1 MNCTW
6 AHPILSGAETKAL
19 EQRLFAGDESAEWQA
34 MQRAGHAVASA
45 ILNDYREI
53 GGFPSAGRVLVLVGK
68 GHNGGD
74 ALIACDEILRRFPEA
89 KADVFFVYGAASM
102 RPLAQRAWHDLV
114 HRHPTRVQ
122 SIRAMA
128 ANYDLS
134 IDGVFGFQ
142 FRPPLDAVAI
152 KTVAAANGLPVR
164 MRAAV
169 DLPSGIGEA
178 DAFRA
183 DFTYATGVVKREALE
198 CANAGR
204 LRYLDLGFFQ
214 SEAPHADDLVI
225 TADVLSPLRTWRDP
239 HSEKRRQ
246 GHLFVL
252 AGSRGYPGA
261 ALMAVTAAL
270 RSGAGLV
277 SAFVP
282 ESLVPAFAAQ
292 VPEAIW
298 IGWPETPDG
307 GLALEGIHLLRE
319 RMRQASALVMG
330 PGMGREPET
339 LALAADVLKTLRVPV
354 VVDADALQPEVLAG
368 AQTPLV
374 LTPHAGEFK
383 RIAGEKSLRDYA
395 KASGVVVVLK
405 GPITRMC
412 AGGPVYHSLWGG
424 PALARGGSGDLLA
437 GIIGTQL
444 ARTPDELL
452 PAVCR
457 GVAWHG
463 RAADELARTYGAEA
477 VRTTQ
482 LLDFLPAA
490 LRMGE

>member
-1 MNCTW
+1 MNYIW
-6 AHPILSGAETKAL
+6 AHPVLSGAETKAL
-19 EQRLFAGDESAEWQA
+19 EQRLFASDESAEWQA
-34 MQRAGHAVASA
+34 MQRAGHAVAAS

-53 GGFPSAGRVLVLVGK
+53 GGFPSAGRVLVLIGK

-74 ALIACDEILRRFPEA
+74 TLIACDEILRRFPEA
-89 KADVFFVYGAASM
+89 KADVFCVYGAASM
-102 RPLAQRAWHDLV
+102 RPLAQRAWHDLM
-114 HRHPTRVQ
+114 HRHPARVQ
-122 SIRAMA
+122 SIRVMA

-142 FRPPLDAVAI
+142 FRPPLDAVAT
-152 KTVAAANGLPVR
+152 KALAAANDLAVR
-164 MRAAV
+164 MRVAV
-169 DLPSGIGEA
+169 DLPSGLGEP

-183 DFTYATGVVKREALE
+183 DFTYATGVVKRDALE
-198 CANAGR
+198 CTNAGR

-214 SEAPHADDLVI
+214 SGPSDADDLII
-225 TADVLSPLRTWRDP
+225 TTDVLSPLRTWRDP
-239 HSEKRRQ
+239 QSEKRRQ

-252 AGSRGYPGA
+252 AGSRSYPGA

-298 IGWPETPDG
+298 IGWPETPNG

-319 RMRQASALVMG
+319 RMHQASALVIG

-339 LALAADVLKTLRVPV
+339 LALAADVLKTVHVPV

-383 RIAGEKSLRDYA
+383 RIASEKSLRDYA
-395 KASGVVVVLK
+395 MFSGAVVVLK
-405 GPITRMC
+405 GPITRVC
-412 AGGPVYHSLWGG
+412 AGGLVYHSLWGG
-424 PALARGGSGDLLA
+424 PVLARGGSGDLLA
-437 GIIGTQL
+437 GIIGTQI
-444 ARTPDELL
+444 ARAPDELL

-463 RAADELARTYGAEA
+463 RAADEQARTYGAEA

-482 LLDFLPAA
+482 LLDFLPTA
-490 LRMGE
+490 LRMRE